1 MTNYDNILDRD
12 DFDAMSIKEM
22 LAIGRYINT
31 TKNGEI
37 DLLEDHFFD
46 AMITR
51 LSDVSG
57 DNDRLCEALLEERLE
72 ERDARPIPPFADP
85 EEEDCDFFDRE
96 NDSINRFCEEF
107 SEKADVVG
115 GDLGASM
122 NQALG
127 IIENLRADV
136 GELEEAV
143 DDLLDGDDPMV
154 EEFLAAF
161 RKIREERDERRWEA
175 ERVAEAERDERR
187 FSVEDLA
194 ACLVDPM
201 NEYARCGKEEREA
214 LIKREARKIG
224 ERRERCF
231 QEFYRNCAPCAPKS
245 NPPF

>member
-1 MTNYDNILDRD
+1 MTNYDNILDSNS
-12 DFDAMSIKEM
+12 FALLTTKEL

-31 TKNGEI
+31 TWNGELGLVEQ
-37 DLLEDHFFD
+37 DFFD
-46 AMITR
+46 ALITR

-57 DNDRLCEALLEERLE
+57 DNDRLAEALLE

-107 SEKADVVG
+107 SEMADVVG

-122 NQALG
+122 NEALG

-136 GELEEAV
+136 GELEEAKKLQAEI
-143 DDLLDGDDPMV
+143 DQINEM
-154 EEFLAAF
+154 A
-161 RKIREERDERRWEA
+161 RRWGEE

-187 FSVEDLA
+187 F
-194 ACLVDPM
+194 
-201 NEYARCGKEEREA
+201 
-214 LIKREARKIG
+214 
-224 ERRERCF
+224 
-231 QEFYRNCAPCAPKS
+231 QEFYRNCAPKS

>member
-1 MTNYDNILDRD
+1 MTNYDNILDSNS
-12 DFDAMSIKEM
+12 FHAMSTKE
-22 LAIGRYINT
+22 LIAIGRYINNR
-31 TKNGEI
+31 KNGEI